1 MMSWTRP
8 PKLFRYIYPH
18 SKWECWL
25 EQDILF
31 TFDDGPGP
39 HTDELL
45 NLSQGYNIKFA
56 FFILPQQAQKYPEII
71 SRIVEEGHILGSHF
85 LKHRNHI
92 LDTKAIFSHSLNESI
107 QKIESISQNTI
118 QYCRIPYGRL
128 LPWQEKWI
136 NDCNCQHVFWS
147 LDSKDYLHESAD
159 SIIHRIRSK
168 MQANDIVL
176 FHDGENSHP
185 EIVKIVEEC
194 LKLVNFKK

>member
-1 MMSWTRP
+1 MKSWTRP
-8 PKLFRYIYPH
+8 PKLFRKIFP
-18 SKWECWL
+18 SSIWKCWL
-25 EQDILF
+25 SQDVLF
-31 TFDDGPGP
+31 SFDDGPGP
-39 HTDELL
+39 HTNALL
-45 NLSQGYNIKFA
+45 DLSLEDGVKFA
-56 FFILPQQAQKYPEII
+56 FFILPEQANKYPEII
-71 SRIVEEGHILGSHF
+71 SRIMEEGHILGTHF

-92 LDTKAIFSHSLNESI
+92 LDTKTIFLNSLNESI

>member
-1 MMSWTRP
+1 MKSWTRP
-8 PKLFRYIYPH
+8 PKLFRKIFP
-18 SKWECWL
+18 SSIWKCWL
-25 EQDILF
+25 SQDVLF
-31 TFDDGPGP
+31 SFDDGPGT
-39 HTDELL
+39 HTNALL
-45 NLSQGYNIKFA
+45 DLSLKDGVKFA
-56 FFILPQQAQKYPEII
+56 FFILPEQANKYPEII
-71 SRIVEEGHILGSHF
+71 SRILEEGHILGTHF

-92 LDTKAIFSHSLNESI
+92 LDTKAIFLNSLNESI
-107 QKIESISQNTI
+107 QKIESISRNTI
-118 QYCRIPYGRL
+118 HYCRIPYGRL
-128 LPWQEKWI
+128 FPWQEKWI